1 MFLTFKKWSALY
13 ILCFVALFVIF
24 GLIWRQGTAVQTS
37 AEASWGREG
46 AVLIIDPGH
55 GGEDGGAVAGDG
67 TVESGINL
75 SVALTVEDLARLT
88 GWDTVMTRREDISIH
103 DEGSETLREKKNSD
117 LRNRVALC
125 DSVEGGVLVSI
136 HQNSLPCAPSV
147 RGAQVFYNGVG
158 ESEVL
163 AQAIQDELNRTVNG
177 GSDKTI
183 KRSGDNIYLMSN
195 VTCPAVLVECGF
207 LSNSQEAELLKTQT
221 YQTNLAMAILAGV
234 ETAMGSTEK

>member
-136 HQNSLPCAPSV
+136 HQNSLPSAPSV

-183 KRSGDNIYLMSN
+183 KRSGDNIYLMAN